1 VFGFAVV
8 IFCEAVEFVAIEH
21 FEQRQVSVVGHSYVI
36 QLQVTL

>member
-1 VFGFAVV
+1 MFGYTQLGVLLV
-8 IFCEAVEFVAIEH
+8 TIEH